1 VEGLPSEL
9 YALCRQVLLDCD
21 QFENHQRLRSFC
33 RGHTELRPLNFKLEQ
48 ASNCEALIEL
58 NLPIFIEY
66 EDRNYG
72 WILPILVKALRD
84 VCPLEDLRWSRLDC
98 LYSKL
103 QKIRLEPQ
111 SFSETTSQPREKS
124 EQILFE
130 NLLRIDFN
138 EQENLVEKALA
149 KQSLHKRV
157 AALLVHGEEK
167 FGQGTLVTR
176 LLSQS
181 QSQFPQL
188 LELRNGRKIK
198 IEVGGMG
205 DVSNLWNEVAKHF
218 INLNQENLLSSEQ
231 TMNKIFE
238 CLRTQHLI
246 FIFTEVHR
254 TYIGFLSELIQEFW
268 QPLVERANH
277 KETYLVMFLIDNKGT
292 VCKDIPLAW
301 HVNQSDYPAF
311 PLHLPPASRFSLEKL
326 AEWLEMAV
334 AAELV
339 PDNLSPETLIEESK
353 GGVPELVY
361 QKICYYCGCSWEGGL
376 ARWLIQ

>member
-1 VEGLPSEL
+1 VEGLPPEL
-9 YALCRQVLLDCD
+9 YALCRQILLDCD
-21 QFENHQRLRSFC
+21 QFESHQRLRSFC
-33 RGHTELRPLNFKLEQ
+33 RGHTALHPLNFKLEQ

-66 EDRNYG
+66 EDKKYG

-84 VCPLEDLRWSRLDC
+84 FCPLEDLRWSRLDC

-111 SFSETTSQPREKS
+111 SFSQTTSQSKEKS
-124 EQILFE
+124 EQILFKTI
-130 NLLRIDFN
+130 LRIDFE
-138 EQENLVEKALA
+138 EQEKLVKEALS
-149 KQSLHKRV
+149 KQSSLKRI
-157 AALLVHGEEK
+157 AAFLVHGEEK

-181 QSQFPQL
+181 QLPQL
-188 LELRNGRKIK
+188 LELRNGRQIKIK
-198 IEVGGMG
+198 VGGMG
-205 DVSNLWNEVAKHF
+205 DVSNLWDEVAKHF
-218 INLNQENLLSSEQ
+218 INSNQVTLVSSQ
-231 TMNKIFE
+231 QIMDKIFE

-254 TYIGFLSELIQEFW
+254 TYIGFLNELIQEFW

-277 KETYLVMFLIDNKGT
+277 KETYLVMFLIDNKGS
-292 VCKDIPLAW
+292 VCKSDIPLVW
-301 HVNQSDYPAF
+301 DVNQSEYPAF
-311 PLHLPPASRFSLEKL
+311 PLHLPPASRFPIDKL
-326 AEWLEMAV
+326 AQWLGMAV

-339 PDNLSPETLIEESK
+339 PDNLSAETLLRESK

-376 ARWLIQ
+376 AKWLIQ